1 MHLWSSSAAAAV
13 LAAALLASSGCRD
26 TPMSPARVS
35 GPAGALVVDDG
46 GRSLPRGERGDG
58 LPVVFAHSLAGN
70 SSQWKAQLEHL
81 RPNHR
86 AIAFD
91 FRGHGRSEPA
101 KNGDYSIAGMA
112 GDIAAVVD
120 ALGLDR
126 FVLVGHS
133 MGGGAALAYAG
144 AHPERVTGLLLVDP
158 IGDAKQIPRADVKSF
173 LGGFE
178 SDYDHA
184 SQEHWTGIAGPDN
197 AVRSRLL
204 ADLRATPRETVVPV
218 LRSVM
223 QFDPDSALAR
233 YKGPIL
239 SVVTPYND
247 AAFSLHRLGKGFP
260 HRVVTGTGHWIQL
273 DKPDEFNRLLDEFL
287 EKSVSG
293 KRLRF

>member
-1 MHLWSSSAAAAV
+1 
-13 LAAALLASSGCRD
+13 
-26 TPMSPARVS
+26 MSPARIS
-35 GPAGALVVDDG
+35 GPTGALVVDDG
-46 GRSLPRGERGDG
+46 GLLAARGGG

-70 SSQWKAQLEHL
+70 SGQWKAQLEHL
-81 RPNHR
+81 RPNRR
-86 AIAFD
+86 AVAFD
-91 FRGHGRSEPA
+91 VRGHGRSEPA

-112 GDIAAVVD
+112 SDISAVVD
-120 ALGLDR
+120 SLGLER

-133 MGGGAALAYAG
+133 MGGGVALVYAG
-144 AHPERVTGLLLVDP
+144 THPERVAGLLLVDP
-158 IGDAKQIPRADVKSF
+158 IGDGKQISPADVKSF

-178 SDYDHA
+178 SDYDQA
-184 SQEHWTGIAGPDN
+184 SQKYWTEIAGPDS
-197 AVRSRLL
+197 AVQRRLL

-239 SVVTPYND
+239 SVVTPHND

-273 DKPDEFNRLLDEFL
+273 DKPDEFNQILDDFL
-287 EKSVSG
+287 GTTKSVNSE
-293 KRLRF
+293 R